1 MGRGDAGA
9 TPWCKMTTAH
19 HDANHRHP
27 TPAELN
33 RRLAWAVAAGLR
45 VRQARHRKRRRLA
58 LYSLAVCVGLVA
70 LWLWPGVTLACVALG
85 LPSVLI
91 AAHLHK

>member
-1 MGRGDAGA
+1 
-9 TPWCKMTTAH
+9 MTTAH
-19 HDANHRHP
+19 HDANHKLP

-33 RRLAWAVAAGLR
+33 RRLAWAAQAAR
-45 VRQARHRKRRRLA
+45 IAAQARHRRRRRLA

-70 LWLWPGVTLACVALG
+70 LWIAPGVTLACIALG

-91 AAHLHK
+91 AKHLHK

>member
-1 MGRGDAGA
+1 
-9 TPWCKMTTAH
+9 MTTAH

-33 RRLAWAVAAGLR
+33 RRLAWAAQAAR
-45 VRQARHRKRRRLA
+45 IAAQTRHRRRRRLA

-70 LWLWPGVTLACVALG
+70 LWLWPGVTLVVVCLG
-85 LPSVLI
+85 LPTAFLI
-91 AAHLHK
+91 LWRK